1 MLKWG
6 VVFVDIDRDNKQGK
20 TVQKN
25 AMASDVQ
32 EKKSMT
38 LRQECTEIWWQLLY
52 VVHVAHLTPE
62 RQNYRWAFL

>member
-1 MLKWG
+1 MVKWG

-32 EKKSMT
+32 EK
-38 LRQECTEIWWQLLY
+38 
-52 VVHVAHLTPE
+52 
-62 RQNYRWAFL
+62 